1 MKTWIAKIKDS
12 GPWIVFFEIFVIA
25 QLLLIFVF
33 NLTHLKYEAGFD
45 SSAAMAQAMEIWNQ
59 KSIFFKT
66 LGLPVYT
73 WTRFRDYSRE
83 YFLRDYPQHFFSLRH
98 C

>member
-45 SSAAMAQAMEIWNQ
+45 SSAAMAQNTRVFLGRYPVSRRALAIP
-59 KSIFFKT
+59 SIMATAQLSSWK
-66 LGLPVYT
+66 P
-73 WTRFRDYSRE
+73 S
-83 YFLRDYPQHFFSLRH
+83 
-98 C
+98 

>member
-59 KSIFFKT
+59 KM
-66 LGLPVYT
+66 
-73 WTRFRDYSRE
+73 FRW

>member
-45 SSAAMAQAMEIWNQ
+45 SSAAMAQNT
-59 KSIFFKT
+59 KVF
-66 LGLPVYT
+66 
-73 WTRFRDYSRE
+73 
-83 YFLRDYPQHFFSLRH
+83 
-98 C
+98 

>member
-1 MKTWIAKIKDS
+1 MKTWIAKIKDA

-45 SSAAMAQAMEIWNQ
+45 SSAAMAPGR
-59 KSIFFKT
+59 KSGIRKAFF
-66 LGLPVYT
+66 
-73 WTRFRDYSRE
+73 
-83 YFLRDYPQHFFSLRH
+83 
-98 C
+98 

>member
-45 SSAAMAQAMEIWNQ
+45 SSLHLD
-59 KSIFFKT
+59 SI
-66 LGLPVYT
+66 P
-73 WTRFRDYSRE
+73 
-83 YFLRDYPQHFFSLRH
+83 
-98 C
+98 

>member
-33 NLTHLKYEAGFD
+33 NLTHLNMK
-45 SSAAMAQAMEIWNQ
+45 QALIPPPPWRRQ
-59 KSIFFKT
+59 WKSGIRKAFF
-66 LGLPVYT
+66 
-73 WTRFRDYSRE
+73 
-83 YFLRDYPQHFFSLRH
+83 
-98 C
+98 

>member
-25 QLLLIFVF
+25 QLL
-33 NLTHLKYEAGFD
+33 
-45 SSAAMAQAMEIWNQ
+45 
-59 KSIFFKT
+59 
-66 LGLPVYT
+66 LPVYT

>member
-33 NLTHLKYEAGFD
+33 NLTHGAGNGNLE
-45 SSAAMAQAMEIWNQ
+45 SE
-59 KSIFFKT
+59 KHFFKT

>member
-33 NLTHLKYEAGFD
+33 NLTHLKYEAGFPPPPWRR
-45 SSAAMAQAMEIWNQ
+45 QW
-59 KSIFFKT
+59 KSGIRKAFF
-66 LGLPVYT
+66 
-73 WTRFRDYSRE
+73 
-83 YFLRDYPQHFFSLRH
+83 
-98 C
+98 